1 MTFQMLSVILLP
13 MLMVLLST
21 LSVIWHLICSNK
33 WSCVLSFNLIYKPL
47 WTRAGGGLLI
57 SMLEKLN

>member
-1 MTFQMLSVILLP
+1 MLSVILLS

-33 WSCVLSFNLIYKPL
+33 WSWVLSFNLIYKPL
-47 WTRAGGGLLI
+47 WARAGGGLLNA
-57 SMLEKLN
+57 MLEKLNWFH